1 MVDRPAW
8 PAASLQATT
17 QACRVI
23 SINVG
28 YRRHFLEVTVTCDRY
43 DAVGCGIQL

>member
-1 MVDRPAW
+1 MVDRPVAGRIF
-8 PAASLQATT
+8 PSDN

-43 DAVGCGIQL
+43 DAAGCGIQL